1 MLSDAVMQQV
11 GDQNPVVVAAQ
22 AHGFS
27 TDLEFL
33 NHVAQEKGVTEDVRT
48 SLIDAY
54 EESRVRSRPTIPYFA
69 VRAIEEAFPS
79 KLPEKQAQ
87 ARAAHDARRV
97 SQAAAEPKKKRP
109 PRQCRPVR
117 W

>member
-1 MLSDAVMQQV
+1 MLSEAVMELV

-27 TDLEFL
+27 TDLDFL
-33 NHVAQEKGVTEDVRT
+33 EHVAGTKDVPHEVKT
-48 SLIDAY
+48 SYIDAY
-54 EESRVRSRPTIPYFA
+54 AESRDQPRPAIPYFA

-87 ARAAHDARRV
+87 VHATRDAKH
-97 SQAAAEPKKKRP
+97 QLQEAEPKKKQP
-109 PRQCRPVR
+109 PRQCRPPR
-117 W
+117 R